1 MFAPK
6 NEKNKGEPVPSGT
19 HTVYIVRPF
28 FSISF
33 FQITIQTKI
42 TPLPEI
48 SKFNTLYKCQTI
60 FLILLLYPIYWKCI
74 LIYGLSTL

>member
-28 FSISF
+28 FQSRF
-33 FQITIQTKI
+33 FKSQ
-42 TPLPEI
+42 
-48 SKFNTLYKCQTI
+48 YKQ
-60 FLILLLYPIYWKCI
+60 K
-74 LIYGLSTL
+74 